1 MDFEKLYQDKLITVK
16 EAAGLVK
23 DGDWVEMGWGA
34 LVPVDFDKALAARV
48 DELKDVKIRSGVV
61 PYNPYV
67 GQADSTG
74 EHFIYH
80 PWHSTG
86 P

>member
-34 LVPVDFDKALAARV
+34 LVPVDFDKALSRQ
-48 DELKDVKIRSGVV
+48 
-61 PYNPYV
+61 Y
-67 GQADSTG
+67 
-74 EHFIYH
+74 
-80 PWHSTG
+80 W
-86 P
+86 